1 MSHEPVGREE
11 VLGALEHT
19 LARRVARIEF
29 RLEMD
34 FDFDMAASWTPPIRL
49 GSLALRVLRRP
60 SRRSLESLVR
70 GIGRLFM
77 RWAGK
82 LAALAMGRLAKR
94 WMGKLGAQRAVG
106 VIDFDAHRCMYG
118 YRGRRSEATLVAG
131 DKYWHG
137 EPGTS
142 VDAASEKPA
151 PATQPLWLLDL
162 VRGVA
167 EAHVSGE
174 ELLDGHTCR
183 RFVGHADLNRAAAAV
198 PYEMAVPPGMDQL
211 GQLTRIPV
219 ELWIDPERQ
228 IRRICQNSGERPNA
242 PKTTSTVDLIELGV
256 GPPPD
261 WSRLDIPATDARTR
275 RPGTHKPARAS

>member
-29 RLEMD
+29 RHDFD
-34 FDFDMAASWTPPIRL
+34 FDFDMAESRSPPVRL
-49 GSLALRVLRRP
+49 GSLARGLLRRP
-60 SRRSLESLVR
+60 GRQSLESLLR

-82 LAALAMGRLAKR
+82 LATSAMRRLFKR
-94 WMGKLGAQRAVG
+94 WMGKVGAQGAVG
-106 VIDFDAHRCMYG
+106 VVDFDAHRCMYG
-118 YRGRRSEATLVAG
+118 YRGRSEATLVAG

-142 VDAASEKPA
+142 VDAVSEKPA
-151 PATQPLWLLDL
+151 LAIQPLWLLDL
-162 VRGVA
+162 VRGVE
-167 EAHVSGE
+167 EAHESGE
-174 ELLDGHTCR
+174 ELLHGHTRR
-183 RFVGHADLNRAAAAV
+183 RFVGHADLNRAADAV
-198 PYEMAVPPGMDQL
+198 PYEMALPTGIGQL
-211 GQLTRIPV
+211 GQLTRLPL

-228 IRRICQNSGERPNA
+228 IRRIRHTGERPDGS
-242 PKTTSTVDLIELGV
+242 TITSTIDLIEFGV
-256 GPPPD
+256 GLPPD

-275 RPGTHKPARAS
+275 TPGTHKPARAS

>member
-1 MSHEPVGREE
+1 MQDIASGGRLSKMSHEPVGREE

-19 LARRVARIEF
+19 VARGVARIEF
-29 RLEMD
+29 RHEID
-34 FDFDMAASWTPPIRL
+34 FDFDMAASRTPPIL
-49 GSLALRVLRRP
+49 GSLVLRVLRRP
-60 SRRSLESLVR
+60 SRRSSVSLLR
-70 GIGRLFM
+70 GIGRLLM

-82 LAALAMGRLAKR
+82 LAASAMVRLSKR

-118 YRGRRSEATLVAG
+118 YREQSEVTLVAG
-131 DKYWHG
+131 DEYWHG

-142 VDAASEKPA
+142 VDAVSQKPA
-151 PATQPLWLLDL
+151 SATQPLWLLDL

-167 EAHVSGE
+167 EAHESGE

-183 RFVGHADLNRAAAAV
+183 RFVGHADLNHAAAAV
-198 PYEMAVPPGMDQL
+198 PYEMAVPSGMNQL

-228 IRRICQNSGERPNA
+228 IRRICHNSGERPNA
-242 PKTTSTVDLIELGV
+242 PKITSTVDLIEFGV

-261 WSRLDIPATDARTR
+261 WSRLHV
-275 RPGTHKPARAS
+275 PGPVA